1 MYVYNFWNIFLKAL
15 TFEANMIL
23 ISCQLSDTVIHIEEK
38 KLRYCEDEGT
48 LPDLALVHGRL
59 LVQAWEQGTY
69 VL

>member
-1 MYVYNFWNIFLKAL
+1 
-15 TFEANMIL
+15 MIL

-69 VL
+69 VV